1 MSELGM
7 IYAYRQL
14 TPFTTQGS
22 GTAQWCQ
29 GERDGNLYFIKE
41 FLSPTL
47 PPIPRKESSHVC
59 IQFSIPGLH
68 SWISGWSASLD

>member
-7 IYAYRQL
+7 IYAYWQL

-47 PPIPRKESSHVC
+47 PPEGADMNQQIGRAHV
-59 IQFSIPGLH
+59 
-68 SWISGWSASLD
+68 